1 MMQIVNSLKKR
12 RTYYNIKKEL
22 PASIENVIE
31 MVEEITELV
40 PDAFNMKSSRLVI
53 VHGEMQN
60 KLWDTIYNSFGG
72 KVPREKIDSFLA
84 GYGTIL
90 YFYDSRVVS
99 DMQSKFPAYAAN
111 FPVWANQAS
120 GMLQLAVWS
129 GLRELEIGASLQH
142 YNPIIDKAVK
152 ELLNIPEE
160 YVLIAE
166 MPFGAIGEE
175 PAQKDKEDIKKRVTV
190 IS

>member
-1 MMQIVNSLKKR
+1 MQIVNSLKKR

-22 PASIENVIE
+22 PVPIEKVIE
-31 MVEEITELV
+31 LVEALTELV
-40 PDAFNMKSSRLVI
+40 PDSFNMKSSRAVI

-60 KLWDTIYNSFGG
+60 KLWDTVYNAFEG
-72 KVPREKIDSFLA
+72 KVSEEKISLFRS
-84 GYGTIL
+84 GSGTIL
-90 YFYDSRVVS
+90 YFYDSKTVS
-99 DMQSKFPAYAAN
+99 ALQSQFPAYAEN

-120 GMLQLAVWS
+120 AMLQISVWS

-142 YNPIIDKAVK
+142 YNPVIDKAVK

-160 YVLIAE
+160 YVLIAQ

-175 PAQKDKEDIKKRVTV
+175 PAQKEKEDIKKRVTV